1 MPTPLPRVAVIGLG
15 RFGMTLARALG
26 ESGAEVI
33 AIDADAR
40 LVDQVKDVVASAVR
54 LDSTDPAALANQE
67 VGKCDVAVVAIG
79 ENFEAALLTT
89 VIVKRLGIRR
99 VICRAQSAIHAEI
112 YRNIGAD
119 EVIQPEMQA
128 GAALARGLASPHI
141 EEIVPLA
148 KGYSLIE
155 LHAPQAFF
163 EKTLAGLNLR
173 AKYQVNLVAIKRTRQ
188 VAVGGRNV
196 SEEVLSVPTPDEV
209 IRPGDTLVL
218 VGSNDALN
226 RLPKE

>member
-1 MPTPLPRVAVIGLG
+1 MPAKLPRVAVIGLG
-15 RFGMTLARALG
+15 RFGMTLARTLG

-40 LVDQVKDVVASAVR
+40 LVDQVKDHVAAAVR
-54 LDSTDPAALANQE
+54 LDSTDAVALSGQE

-89 VIVKRLGIRR
+89 VIVKQMGIRR
-99 VICRAQSAIHAEI
+99 VICRAQSAVHAEI
-112 YRNIGAD
+112 YRQIGAD

-128 GAALARGLASPHI
+128 GAALGRSLASPHI
-141 EEIVPLA
+141 DEVVPLA
-148 KGYSLIE
+148 EGYSLIE

-163 EKTLAGLNLR
+163 DKTLAGLNLR
-173 AKYQVNLVAIKRTRQ
+173 VKYQVNLVAIKRTRQ
-188 VAVGGRNV
+188 VAVGGRNIT
-196 SEEVLSVPTPDEV
+196 EELLSVPTPDEV
-209 IRPGDTLVL
+209 IHEGDILVL

>member
-1 MPTPLPRVAVIGLG
+1 
-15 RFGMTLARALG
+15 MTLARTLG

-40 LVDQVKDVVASAVR
+40 LVDQVKDHVAPAVR
-54 LDSTDPAALANQE
+54 LDSTDAVALSNQE

-89 VIVKRLGIRR
+89 VLVKQLGIRR
-99 VICRAQSAIHAEI
+99 INCRAQTAVHAEI
-112 YRNIGAD
+112 YRQIGAD

-128 GAALARGLASPHI
+128 GAALGRSLASPHI
-141 EEIVPLA
+141 DEVVPLA
-148 KGYSLIE
+148 EGYSLIE
-155 LHAPQAFF
+155 LHAPQVFF
-163 EKTLAGLNLR
+163 DKTLAGLNLR
-173 AKYQVNLVAIKRTRQ
+173 VKYQVNLVAIKRTRQ
-188 VAVGGRNV
+188 VAIGGRNV
-196 SEEVLSVPTPDEV
+196 TEEVLSVPTPDEV
-209 IRPGDTLVL
+209 IREGDILVL

>member
-1 MPTPLPRVAVIGLG
+1 M
-15 RFGMTLARALG
+15 LG

-40 LVDQVKDVVASAVR
+40 LVDQVKDVVSSAVR
-54 LDSTDPAALANQE
+54 LDATDPAALRNHEIAN
-67 VGKCDVAVVAIG
+67 CDVAVVAIG

-89 VIVKRLGIRR
+89 VIVKKLGIKR
-99 VICRAQSAIHAEI
+99 VICRAQTEVHAEI
-112 YRNIGAD
+112 YRQIGAD

-128 GAALARGLASPHI
+128 GAALGRSLASPHI
-141 EEIVPLA
+141 EEVVPLA
-148 KGYSLIE
+148 EGYSLIE

-173 AKYQVNLVAIKRTRQ
+173 VKYQVNLVAIKRTRK

-196 SEEVLSVPTPDEV
+196 DEEVLSVPTPDET

-226 RLPKE
+226 RLPRE

>member
-1 MPTPLPRVAVIGLG
+1 MPHALPRVAVIGLG
-15 RFGMTLARALG
+15 RFGMTLARSLG

-40 LVDQVKDVVASAVR
+40 LVDQIKDVVAAAVR

-89 VIVKRLGIRR
+89 VIVKKLGVPR
-99 VICRAQSAIHAEI
+99 VICRAQSAVHAEI

-128 GAALARGLASPHI
+128 GAALGRSLASPHI

-148 KGYSLIE
+148 EGYSLIE

-173 AKYQVNLVAIKRTRQ
+173 AKYQVNLVAIKRTRK
-188 VAVGGRNV
+188 VTVGGR
-196 SEEVLSVPTPDEV
+196 SETEEVLSVPTPDEM

-218 VGSNDALN
+218 VGANEALN

>member
-1 MPTPLPRVAVIGLG
+1 MPHQLPRVAVIGLG
-15 RFGMTLARALG
+15 RFGMTLARMLG

-40 LVDQVKDVVASAVR
+40 LVDQIKDVVSSAVR
-54 LDSTDPAALANQE
+54 LDSTDPVALANQE
-67 VGKCDVAVVAIG
+67 IAKCDVAVVAIG

-89 VIVKRLGIRR
+89 VIVKKLGIKRI
-99 VICRAQSAIHAEI
+99 VCRAQTEVHAEI
-112 YRNIGAD
+112 YRQIGAD

-128 GAALARGLASPHI
+128 GSVLARSLASPHI
-141 EEIVPLA
+141 EEVVPLA
-148 KGYSLIE
+148 EGYSLIE

-173 AKYQVNLVAIKRTRQ
+173 AKFQVNLVAIKRTRT

-196 SEEVLSVPTPDEV
+196 EEEVLSVPTPDET
-209 IRPGDTLVL
+209 IRPGDVLVL

-226 RLPKE
+226 KLPRE

>member
-1 MPTPLPRVAVIGLG
+1 MPQPLPRVAVIGLG
-15 RFGMTLARALG
+15 RFGMTLARRLG

-40 LVDQVKDVVASAVR
+40 LVDQVKDVVSSAVR
-54 LDSTDPAALANQE
+54 LDSTDPAALSNQE
-67 VGKCDVAVVAIG
+67 LAKCDVAVVAIG

-89 VIVKRLGIRR
+89 VIVKKLGIKR
-99 VICRAQSAIHAEI
+99 VICRAQSEVHAEI
-112 YRNIGAD
+112 YRQIGAD

-128 GAALARGLASPHI
+128 GATLGRSLASPHI
-141 EEIVPLA
+141 EEVVPLA
-148 KGYSLIE
+148 EGYSLIE
-155 LHAPQAFF
+155 LHAPQIFF

-173 AKYQVNLVAIKRTRQ
+173 AKYQVNLVAIKRIRR
-188 VAVGGRNV
+188 VAIGGRNV
-196 SEEVLSVPTPDEV
+196 NEEVLSVPTPDEV

-226 RLPKE
+226 RLPRE